1 MSAKG
6 KTGLRLI
13 AALTAALGT
22 TLAGCTVG
30 PDFQRPEPPKAD
42 TYLPDT
48 AAEFVN
54 AGISGGETQSL
65 VQGLD
70 SPGQWWKVFQSV
82 ELNELIDGA
91 LKANP
96 DIQAA
101 VAGLKVAQ
109 ENARAQRA
117 TLFPTIQGG
126 LGASQNQT
134 PNSLSPATASG
145 ATVYGLFTAGL
156 TITYALDLWGGN
168 RRQIESLDAL
178 AEAQCFQL
186 EGAYL
191 SLSSNVVAAAILE
204 ASLRAQIEATQRI
217 IAAQRD
223 TLDILQR
230 QSGLGAIPGGDVA
243 TQQAALAQAEATLPP
258 LQKALAQQRNLLAT
272 LTGRLPNRNL
282 AEQFQL
288 ADLKLPSELPLSLPS
303 RIVEQR
309 PDVRAA
315 EANLHSASALVG
327 VAVSNQL
334 PQITLNAGI
343 NSQALS
349 ADTLFGPGLVGSVI
363 GVNILQTILDGGA
376 LAAKKRAA
384 QAGLEQADAQY
395 RSTVLTAFRNVSD
408 TLRALEYD
416 AVTLRAAVA
425 AERASQTSLDIARR
439 RLALGDTTYVFVLL
453 AQLTYQQSLLA
464 RVQAQAAR
472 LTDTAALFQ
481 ALGGG
486 WWNRDPLSAAAGKT
500 RHRQAG
506 CRGAI
511 AVAQSGHVLIRR
523 SGRSRR
529 PCLAGA
535 QARAAQDGRI
545 GAHDTH
551 LPARRPGL
559 H

>member
-1 MSAKG
+1 MSPKG
-6 KTGLRLI
+6 RTGLRRF

-30 PDFQRPEPPKAD
+30 PDFVPPEPPKAD
-42 TYLPDT
+42 TYLPDGPT
-48 AAEFVN
+48 EFVN
-54 AGISGGETQSL
+54 AGISGGETQAL

-70 SPGQWWKVFQSV
+70 IPGQWWNVFQSP
-82 ELNELIDGA
+82 ELNGLIDNA

-101 VAGLKVAQ
+101 VAGLKVAR

-117 TLFPTIQGG
+117 TLFPMLQGG

-145 ATVYGLFTAGL
+145 ATVYSLFTAGL
-156 TITYALDLWGGN
+156 TVSYALDLWGGT
-168 RRQIESLDAL
+168 RRQIESADAL

-243 TQQAALAQAEATLPP
+243 TQQATLAQAEATLPP

-272 LTGRLPNRNL
+272 LTGRLPDRNL
-282 AEQFQL
+282 AERFQL
-288 ADLKLPSELPLSLPS
+288 ADLTLPAELPLSLPS
-303 RIVEQR
+303 QMVEQR

-334 PQITLNAGI
+334 PQISLNAAVS
-343 NSQALS
+343 SQALTLG
-349 ADTLFGPGLVGSVI
+349 TLFGPGLVGSTV
-363 GVNILQTILDGGA
+363 GVSLLQTIIDGGA

-416 AVTLRAAVA
+416 AITLRAAVA
-425 AERASQTSLDIARR
+425 AERASQTSLTIAQQ

-453 AQLTYQQSLLA
+453 AQLTYQQSLLT

-486 WWNRDPLSAAAGKT
+486 WWNREPPGPEEQARRLRCRPPQVPPTSDKPVAAA
-500 RHRQAG
+500 R
-506 CRGAI
+506 
-511 AVAQSGHVLIRR
+511 
-523 SGRSRR
+523 
-529 PCLAGA
+529 
-535 QARAAQDGRI
+535 
-545 GAHDTH
+545 
-551 LPARRPGL
+551 
-559 H
+559 